1 MQSHLEALIRAI
13 RDFIMDQKKESFK
26 IALYQLKTEL
36 LEHNSTATV
45 DHLNY
50 ALLKFQDAVT
60 TVLRCVSIKP
70 HWIFALD
77 TIVRNAAQCGVMIL
91 SPGKL

>member
-1 MQSHLEALIRAI
+1 
-13 RDFIMDQKKESFK
+13 MDQKKESFK
-26 IALYQLKTEL
+26 NTLYQLKKEF
-36 LEHNSTATV
+36 LEHNSTAI

-50 ALLKFQDAVT
+50 ALYKFQDAVT

-77 TIVRNAAQCGVMIL
+77 TLVRSAVQSGVMIL
-91 SPGKL
+91 SPGNFLLNYKN

>member
-1 MQSHLEALIRAI
+1 
-13 RDFIMDQKKESFK
+13 MDQKKDPLK
-26 IALYQLKTEL
+26 NTLYELKKEL
-36 LEHNSTATV
+36 MDFNSTAI

-50 ALLKFQDAVT
+50 ALYKFQDAVT

-77 TIVRNAAQCGVMIL
+77 TLVRSAVQSGVMIL
-91 SPGKL
+91 SPGKIQFLQKN

>member
-1 MQSHLEALIRAI
+1 
-13 RDFIMDQKKESFK
+13 MDQKRESFK
-26 IALYQLKTEL
+26 NTLYQVKKEL
-36 LEHNSTATV
+36 VDYDSTAV

-50 ALLKFQDAVT
+50 ALYKFQDAVT

-77 TIVRNAAQCGVMIL
+77 TLVKSAVQCGVMIL
-91 SPGKL
+91 SPGKILKQSYW